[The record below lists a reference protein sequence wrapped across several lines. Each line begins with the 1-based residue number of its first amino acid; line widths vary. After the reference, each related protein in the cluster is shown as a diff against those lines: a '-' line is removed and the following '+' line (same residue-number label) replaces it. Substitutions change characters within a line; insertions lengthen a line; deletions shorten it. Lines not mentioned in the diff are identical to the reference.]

1 MLLLFDDVDLLL
13 KSSVV
18 DVLTPPVRDGI
29 KSEGIAGTDIRAV
42 N

>member
-13 KSSVV
+13 ESSVV

-29 KSEGIAGTDIRAV
+29 KSERIAGTDISTI